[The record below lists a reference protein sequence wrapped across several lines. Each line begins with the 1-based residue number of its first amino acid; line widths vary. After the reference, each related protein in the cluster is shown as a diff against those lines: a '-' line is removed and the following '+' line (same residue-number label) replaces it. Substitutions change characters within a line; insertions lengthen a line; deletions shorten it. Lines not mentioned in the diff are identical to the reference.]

1 MKKTL
6 LILFVILFTG
16 TAFFAQSPG
25 FKYQAVVRN
34 ASGAILQNQAVGLQ
48 ISILQGSETGTS
60 VYAETWNIETN
71 DFGLVNLIIGE
82 GDSGDDFSAITWGT
96 DNYWVKIEL
105 DETGGTDYTEMGT
118 SQLLSVPYA
127 LHSGSAWEST
137 GDTLFCV
144 KDDEGKP
151 VFIVYPDGVEVIVD
165 TSAVTKSG
173 AGGRF
178 LVSGR
183 GINKGTKGPD
193 QPVLVVQ
200 PAGMQ
205 VIVDTT
211 AITKSGAGGRFLVSG
226 RGINKTGKGTEMN
239 FMDLTRKNYL
249 IGHNVGSNITTGTKN
264 SILGYEAG
272 NSITTGNENTFIGY
286 RAGYNSE
293 TGIENVFIGNFAGET
308 GTGGIGNVNIGFG
321 AGRNHN
327 HDAGVNVYVGYAAGY
342 SNTAGENNIYIGYSA
357 GGSGTSGTDNVYLG
371 TNTGKK
377 NLGNRNV
384 FLGTNVGSTIGTVN
398 ISDKLYIDNSETL
411 TPLIWGDFVNDILR
425 INGSLN
431 VNNAYTFPADDGA
444 AGDFLKTDGIGN
456 LYWSSTKSL
465 EKSEELI
472 LLKLTVDDQKSQ
484 IEKLIKEN
492 EKNKKDNKDFE
503 ERLKALEKIVN
514 KK

>member
-34 ASGAILQNQAVGLQ
+34 ASGAILQNQAVGLK

-60 VYAETWNIETN
+60 VYSETWNIETN

-82 GDSGDDFSAITWGT
+82 GSSSDDFTAISWGT
-96 DNYWVKIEL
+96 DDFWIKIEL
-105 DETGGTDYTEMGT
+105 DETGGTAYTEMGT

-127 LHSGSAWEST
+127 LRSGSDWEST

-165 TSAVTKSG
+165 TSTVTKSG

-200 PAGMQ
+200 PAGVQ
-205 VIVDTT
+205 VIVDTS

-226 RGINKTGKGTEMN
+226 RGINKNGKGTELN
-239 FMDLTRKNYL
+239 FMDLTKKNYL
-249 IGHNVGSNITTGTKN
+249 IGHNVAPNLIPSESDGIKN

-272 NSITTGNENTFIGY
+272 YLMETGYEHTLVGY
-286 RAGYNSE
+286 KAGYNSI
-293 TGIENVFIGNFAGET
+293 GGNSNVFIGNNAGFSSED
-308 GTGGIGNVNIGFG
+308 GIGNVNIGFS
-321 AGRNHN
+321 
-327 HDAGVNVYVGYAAGY
+327 AGY
-342 SNTAGENNIYIGYSA
+342 SNNHNPGSNVFIGQASGYGNTNGYENVYIGYQVGA
-357 GGSGTSGTDNVYLG
+357 LGSDGNRNVYLG
-371 TNTGKK
+371 PYTGTINTGS
-377 NLGNRNV
+377 GNV
-384 FLGTNVGSTIGTVN
+384 FIGADVGSTVN
-398 ISDKLYIDNSETL
+398 TSDMLYIDNSETL

-431 VNNAYTFPADDGA
+431 VNDAYTFPT
-444 AGDFLKTDGIGN
+444 TDGTIN
-456 LYWSSTKSL
+456 QVLSTNGSGTLTWVPPAKL
-465 EKSEELI
+465 FNKSEELK
-472 LLKLTVDDQKSQ
+472 LLKTTVKDQQKQ

-492 EKNKKDNKDFE
+492 KIFE
-503 ERLKALEKIVN
+503 ERLKALEKSIN
-514 KK
+514 E